1 MLDRDHLDQGDRH
14 DAAPDRPYEQ
24 VLADAVRVMTE
35 AARLTWSSDD
45 PDGETVTRPADWAE
59 FVAQTLAGAAANV
72 GGIEQALAGRP
83 GSWEADYVRN
93 LLASTVGHD
102 EEHLLE
108 HRTEP
113 LVLKVFV
120 DELLVDLGVWK
131 AYDDARA
138 EIARRHAAISPG
150 ASTAELAR
158 ALPPLTQEQEQRLEE
173 LEDLEQHLEDQRAG
187 EWARYS
193 QALQSH
199 IDTAARQLPGLRVPV
214 LVRVDIDS
222 FQSDD
227 AGDRGTGLLGRLLM
241 DAIEATPLPYGF
253 DAQALS
259 SMDAASVLDR
269 LTAPTPPPAAG
280 ADDLQDQP

>member
-1 MLDRDHLDQGDRH
+1 MPDRDYLYQGYRH
-14 DAAPDRPYEQ
+14 DAAPSRPYEQ

-45 PDGETVTRPADWAE
+45 PDGGTVTRPADWAE

-93 LLASTVGHD
+93 LLSSTVGHD
-102 EEHLLE
+102 EDQLLE

-113 LVLKVFV
+113 LVVEVIV
-120 DELLVDLGVWK
+120 DEILVDLGVWK
-131 AYDDARA
+131 AYDDAQA

-150 ASTAELAR
+150 ASTAERAR
-158 ALPPLTQEQEQRLEE
+158 ALPRLTQEQEQRLEE
-173 LEDLEQHLEDQRAG
+173 LENLERRLEDQRAG

-222 FQSDD
+222 FRTED
-227 AGDRGTGLLGRLLM
+227 AGDRGAGLEGRLLM
-241 DAIEATPLPYGF
+241 DAIKATPLPYGV

-259 SMDAASVLDR
+259 SLDAASVLGR

-280 ADDLQDQP
+280 ADDLQEQP